1 MAHPEPHPHCSAS
14 LQCSAWHTSQQPSSS
29 HEQIGSVDM
38 AKVRFLTDTVKDH
51 QQTWTGI
58 CSKLNLSF
66 LISSGKSFFGKL
78 SPSLDQRL
86 YTVPYWVLF
95 RFTISVRTFNLIF
108 QLVLIHFWK
117 KKKNPGVHTV
127 LNYNLGP
134 DSGWTFSQHRKSTA
148 QLRVPLLDDQYIIYR
163 FKPLMQKESLS
174 KWFRAS
180 ELIKC

>member
-86 YTVPYWVLF
+86 CTVPYWVLF

-117 KKKNPGVHTV
+117 KIKSWCTHCAKPWAWQW
-127 LNYNLGP
+127 LNV
-134 DSGWTFSQHRKSTA
+134 FST
-148 QLRVPLLDDQYIIYR
+148 
-163 FKPLMQKESLS
+163 QKINSAVA
-174 KWFRAS
+174 RAS
-180 ELIKC
+180 LRWSVYNI